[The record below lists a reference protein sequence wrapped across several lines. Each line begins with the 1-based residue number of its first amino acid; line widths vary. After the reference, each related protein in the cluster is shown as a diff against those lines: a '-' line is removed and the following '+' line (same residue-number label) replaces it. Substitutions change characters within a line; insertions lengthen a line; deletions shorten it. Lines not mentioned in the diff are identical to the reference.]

1 MVTRWPSKPGS
12 WQRAAFLVV
21 LQAALASAILAG
33 PARADEV
40 KADPRVEA
48 RNKLVEGS
56 ELLRRGDY
64 TEALIRF
71 KAAYELVPSPKI
83 FYNFAL
89 AYQNLGRTTEAIEA
103 FEKFLDEA
111 ADAAPDTRAN
121 AERYKSELVPKIASV
136 VVQCDAEGAE
146 ISVDGRPYGTTP
158 RKNPIRLDPG
168 PHSLIVEKA
177 PLPAFTQRLDARA
190 GQRIVVDAKVGA
202 VAAPA
207 APVLPA
213 APPPV
218 EVGPPP
224 PVEPPSPPMPTK
236 LKASIGLG
244 AVAVLGL
251 AFGVYEQLAASSKY
265 GEFNSY
271 VAPNPLG
278 KCDADPR
285 VAPGH
290 GGGNCASLLSD
301 GDSASLRAKIGLI
314 AGGVLAA
321 SSVTLFILARRD
333 AAEPTATAS
342 VGCLPTGPGV
352 ACAFTF

>member
-1 MVTRWPSKPGS
+1 M
-12 WQRAAFLVV
+12 LVALVAV
-21 LQAALASAILAG
+21 LPPVVSG
-33 PARADEV
+33 GNARADDP
-40 KADPRVEA
+40 KAEA
-48 RNKLVEGS
+48 RNKLVEGG

-64 TEALIRF
+64 TDALTKFKEAY
-71 KAAYELVPSPKI
+71 ALVPSPKI

-136 VVQCDAEGAE
+136 VVQCDNEGAE

-168 PHSLIVEKA
+168 PHSLIIEKA
-177 PLPAFTQRLDARA
+177 PLPAFTQKLDVHA
-190 GQRIVVDAKVGA
+190 GQRVVVDAKLGA
-202 VAAPA
+202 PAAPA
-207 APVLPA
+207 ALLPEARPPLVSPQPALPA
-213 APPPV
+213 
-218 EVGPPP
+218 
-224 PVEPPSPPMPTK
+224 EPARPPMPGK

-244 AVAVLGL
+244 AAAVAGL
-251 AFGVYEQLAASSKY
+251 AFGVYEQLAANGKY
-265 GEFNSY
+265 NDFNSY
-271 VAPNPLG
+271 LAPSPANPLG
-278 KCDADPR
+278 KCDADAR
-285 VAPGH
+285 VTPAH

-301 GDSASLRAKIGLI
+301 GDSASLRAKIGFI

-321 SSVTLFILARRD
+321 SSVTLFILARRET
-333 AAEPTATAS
+333 AEGPATAS
-342 VGCLPTGPGV
+342 LGCLPNGRGV

>member
-1 MVTRWPSKPGS
+1 M
-12 WQRAAFLVV
+12 LVALVAV
-21 LQAALASAILAG
+21 LPPVVSG
-33 PARADEV
+33 GNARADDP
-40 KADPRVEA
+40 KAEA
-48 RNKLVEGS
+48 RNKLVEGG

-64 TEALIRF
+64 TDALAKFKEAY
-71 KAAYELVPSPKI
+71 ALVPSPKI

-136 VVQCDAEGAE
+136 VVQCDNEGAE

-168 PHSLIVEKA
+168 PHSLIIEKA
-177 PLPAFTQRLDARA
+177 PLPAFTQKLDVHA
-190 GQRIVVDAKVGA
+190 GQRVVVDAKLG
-202 VAAPA
+202 APA
-207 APVLPA
+207 VPVAQAPELS
-213 APPPV
+213 PPSVSTQPM
-218 EVGPPP
+218 PT
-224 PVEPPSPPMPTK
+224 EPPKPPMPVK

-244 AVAVLGL
+244 AAAVVGL
-251 AFGVYEQLAASSKY
+251 AFGVYEQLAANGKY
-265 GEFNSY
+265 SDFNSY
-271 VAPNPLG
+271 TTAPNPVG
-278 KCDADPR
+278 KCDADKR
-285 VAPGH
+285 LAPQY
-290 GGGNCASLLSD
+290 GGGNCASLLSA

-321 SSVTLFILARRD
+321 SSVTLFILARRE

-342 VGCLPTGPGV
+342 LGCLPTGPGV
-352 ACAFTF
+352 ACAFAF